1 MTDFETHKI
10 HGYAVK
16 DIKSA
21 WEKIRLEEA
30 EAGQMIRVLA
40 PTQHK
45 GVGEIIFIFDGEN
58 WVLKEVRL

>member
-10 HGYAVK
+10 HGYAV
-16 DIKSA
+16 
-21 WEKIRLEEA
+21 
-30 EAGQMIRVLA
+30 AGQMIRVLA